1 VPIKQDRMIAL
12 VRAAD
17 SALAKLQALREACL
31 AALANPDKE
40 ASLAAIA
47 ELLMSTAYSPE
58 IDHIETIVSE
68 RVHFRLREHTNNR
81 NAARLRRKR
90 GSPAEQGDE
99 SYLTVDSRPQAV
111 LSDIDEALDGDIALP
126 GAQ

>member
-1 VPIKQDRMIAL
+1 MPIKQDRMIAL

-31 AALANPDKE
+31 GALAAPDKE
-40 ASLAAIA
+40 QSLAIIA

-99 SYLTVDSRPQAV
+99 SYLAVDSRPQAV
-111 LSDIDEALDGDIALP
+111 LSDIDEALDGDVTLP
-126 GAQ
+126 G